1 MVRSLRLPLL
11 LLPLGLALGYF
22 GGDLARDVASA
33 HDTPSEEAA
42 ALQTADSPRAPTRAY
57 WRERFLAIL
66 QEPSASLRM
75 ASFYAIATEVSPEH
89 MPQALDAIHPEGWAR
104 HHGDLPLALSM
115 EWIRH
120 GGSGLPRS
128 FETLYQRHPERA
140 DNLSGVAFNLGL
152 QNTPNAITVLQSFFH
167 PELRKL
173 LANSFIDG
181 LRQGHPEAL
190 FPARLALLG
199 PSRAFASLEDS
210 EIEPA
215 LAAFW
220 QDPSHYLDAGAYPP
234 PRFWFELGKRY
245 GEACIEKI
253 PTRYQRNDIL
263 LGMLLSPRSL
273 NEEQIKAVAENWS
286 PYSSQYDFIDEA
298 DARSLLELLAG
309 DPETAAKLT
318 QPGMSRLWNKGLD
331 RPLCESLLSQPRLDP
346 ALRATLLRHAA
357 SLYPP
362 EELVLKLVDLPAF
375 ARDQALASMARELPA
390 EEHALLIESLPDSW
404 LSPQVASQCLSAL
417 LAQEDRDG
425 LRLLAQKTGSLGR
438 YLPEQ
443 ADAAAK
449 LWQLDPELYLQGIAS
464 LPFDAQTRQLG
475 IVAAIADAEELPTLL
490 EATTLERQTDVLIGL
505 IQDKPEVAL
514 AILGGDPDSSFTA
527 EQAAAFGSQ
536 VAFSAPTEHVRS
548 YFQSRALDTRSE
560 QLAFLS
566 YSLNELPL
574 DETGYLARELAQTSP
589 MHDYL
594 HRFAQEIGS
603 EQIDAAGLERL
614 HAERPEHFV
623 PLLAATL
630 ANEYRPHLEAKA
642 KTLLASTAL
651 DRSQRLAL
659 HQALYHRQTP

>member
-1 MVRSLRLPLL
+1 MKSLRFQLL
-11 LLPLGLALGYF
+11 LLLLGLALGYF
-22 GGDLARDVASA
+22 GGALVRNLPSSA
-33 HDTPSEEAA
+33 DALDEKAPAVQSAA
-42 ALQTADSPRAPTRAY
+42 SPRDSSRAH

-66 QEPSASLRM
+66 QVPSASLRM
-75 ASFYAIATEVSPEH
+75 ASFYAFATEVPPEQ
-89 MPQALDAIHPEGWAR
+89 MPQALEAIHPEGWAR

-120 GGSGLPRS
+120 GGNGLPAS
-128 FETLYQRHPERA
+128 FASLYRRHPELA
-140 DNLSGVAFNLGL
+140 DNFSGVAFNLGL
-152 QNTPNAITVLQSFFH
+152 HNAPEAVPVLQSFSQ
-167 PELRKL
+167 PELQSL

-199 PSRAFASLEDS
+199 PSQAFASLDDS
-210 EIEPA
+210 ELEPA

-220 QDPSHYLDAGAYPP
+220 QGPSHYLDAGAYPP
-234 PRFWFELGKRY
+234 PRFWFELGKRH
-245 GEACIEKI
+245 GKACIEKI
-253 PTRYQRNDIL
+253 PTNYQRNDIL

-273 NEEQIKAVAENWS
+273 SEEQVKAVAKNWS
-286 PYSSQYDFIDEA
+286 PNASQYEFIDEA
-298 DARSLLELLAG
+298 DARSLIELLARH
-309 DPETAAKLT
+309 PETAPKLS
-318 QPGMSRLWNKGLD
+318 QRGMGHLWSKGLD
-331 RPLCESLLSQPRLDP
+331 RSLSESLLSQAQLDS

-375 ARDQALASMARELPA
+375 ARNQALASMTRELP
-390 EEHALLIESLPDSW
+390 EGEHALLIESLPDSW
-404 LSPQVASQCLSAL
+404 LSPQVASQSLNAL
-417 LAQEDRDG
+417 VAQEDRDG

-443 ADAAAK
+443 ADVAAK
-449 LWQLDPELYLQGIAS
+449 LWELDPERYLQGIAS
-464 LPFDAQTRQLG
+464 LPFHEQTRQLG
-475 IVAAIADAEELPTLL
+475 IVAAIADAEELPALL
-490 EATTLERQTDVLIGL
+490 EATTLEKQTDVLIGL
-505 IQDKPEVAL
+505 VREKPDVAL
-514 AILGGDPDSSFTA
+514 AILGSARDSPFTA
-527 EQAAAFGSQ
+527 EQAVAFGSQ

-548 YFQSRALDTRSE
+548 YFQSQALDTGSE

-603 EQIDAAGLERL
+603 EQIDPAGLERL
-614 HAERPEHFV
+614 HAERPERFL
-623 PLLAATL
+623 PLLASTL

-642 KTLLASTAL
+642 KTLLASPAL

-659 HQALYHRQTP
+659 HQALYSRQTP